1 MMNWRKT
8 LSARWQARSD
18 REQIL
23 LVAMAALTGL
33 VLLYLLA
40 ARPLLGVH
48 EMARQ
53 DYAGAMRLYRGIEAD
68 VARYDALRDGV
79 PETAGSEQSLRS
91 IVGSLALRHDI
102 AIARLIPSGEGELT
116 LNIDRA
122 EVRAVMAWLV
132 ELEAGYGIQVTS
144 STIDRLGD
152 DFVELHLV
160 LRRRSA

>member
-1 MMNWRKT
+1 MMDIRKT
-8 LSARWQARSD
+8 LAAQWQARSD
-18 REQIL
+18 REQVL
-23 LVAMAALTGL
+23 LVVMAALTAL

-40 ARPLLGVH
+40 ARPLIGFH

-53 DYAGAMRLYRGIEAD
+53 NYAGAMRLYRGIETD
-68 VARYDALRDGV
+68 VAHYDTLREGV

-91 IVGSLALRHDI
+91 VVGSLALRHDI

-122 EVRAVMAWLV
+122 EARAVMAWLV
-132 ELEAGYGIQVTS
+132 ELETRYNIQVSS